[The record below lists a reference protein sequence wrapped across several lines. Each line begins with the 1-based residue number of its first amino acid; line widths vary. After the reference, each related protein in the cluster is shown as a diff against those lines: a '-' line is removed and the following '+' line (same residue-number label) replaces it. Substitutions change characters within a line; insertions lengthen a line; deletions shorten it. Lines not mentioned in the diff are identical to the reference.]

1 MSIAKTLI
9 RATITIT
16 LVVVVECGLRSVCVN
31 VASLS
36 NWKWLPGIE
45 LDPFFFIL
53 FIAIHALL
61 SSQSRAEPVREK
73 SFNK

>member
-16 LVVVVECGLRSVCVN
+16 LVKVVECGLRSVCVN

-45 LDPFFFIL
+45 LDPFL

-73 SFNK
+73 GFNKLV